1 MTLEGP
7 RVMAKVLT
15 GTTATNDGDELG
27 GVTDQWEMVTGATNA
42 AVQRSYFD
50 LSGYNMDFLTTFIQG
65 VEIQEPG
72 PLTGTDEHNGLM
84 EIVSTE
90 FISDLE
96 IAGFTGGVGF
106 SGPGFSES
114 INNMDQIIYARRRGY
129 TYNGDILPRIPNL
142 HSTNT
147 WGTANAVTSDK
158 IHLTRIIF
166 TSTTVDSVTHV
177 SDANFVIMAI
187 ISKEKELPFMMRQ
200 KRSYELASGP

>member
-7 RVMAKVLT
+7 RTMAKVLT
-15 GTTATNDGDELG
+15 GTTATNIESVLG
-27 GVTDQWEMVTGATNA
+27 SATGQWDLVPNAPNA

-50 LSGYNMDFLTTFIQG
+50 LSGYNQKFLTTFVQG

-72 PLTGTDEHNGLM
+72 PLTGDDQHNGLM

-90 FISDLE
+90 YISDLE
-96 IAGFTGGVGF
+96 IAGFTGGFGF

-129 TYNGDILPRIPNL
+129 TYNTLIEPVIPNL
-142 HSTNT
+142 HSVNT

-158 IHLTRIIF
+158 VHLTRIVF
-166 TSTTVDSVTHV
+166 SSTTPNSVTHV
-177 SDANFVIMAI
+177 SDANFVMVAI
-187 ISKEKELPFMMRQ
+187 IAKEKELPFLMRQ
-200 KRSYELASGP
+200 KRSYELATGP